1 MSNDQPSCDRSIT
14 PVANPKSVF
23 LAGPFKALVDPEVG
37 QLRAF
42 ERSRYEA
49 LIDHLESRGYTVHN
63 AHKREG
69 WGAEFLQPEDC
80 TRIDYEQIRNCSLF
94 VTFPGDPASPGTHIE
109 IGWAA
114 ALDKPI
120 MLLLEDGYTYA
131 FLVRGLHAIADVTSV
146 VMPTDEIGLE
156 AFATTL
162 AALEDRLEHAPSGA
176 SLRIPESRTDPR

>member
-1 MSNDQPSCDRSIT
+1 MSNDQPSCDQSST
-14 PVANPKSVF
+14 PVASPKSVF
-23 LAGPFKALVDPEVG
+23 LAGPFKALVVPEAG

-49 LIDHLESRGYTVHN
+49 LIGHLESRGYTVHN

-80 TRIDYEQIRNCSLF
+80 TRIDYEQIRDCSLF
-94 VTFPGDPASPGTHIE
+94 VAFPGDPASPGTHIE

-114 ALDKPI
+114 ALGKPI

-131 FLVRGLHAIADVTSV
+131 FLVRGLHAIADVTYV

-156 AFATTL
+156 AFAATL
-162 AALEDRLEHAPSGA
+162 AAVEDRLEHAPA
-176 SLRIPESRTDPR
+176 QHPCESAESQADPR